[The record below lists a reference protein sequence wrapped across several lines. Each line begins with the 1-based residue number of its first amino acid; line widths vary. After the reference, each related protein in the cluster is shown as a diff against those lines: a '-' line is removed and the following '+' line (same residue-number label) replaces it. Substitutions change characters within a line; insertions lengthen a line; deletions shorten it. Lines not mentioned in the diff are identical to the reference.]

1 MSLQLSVDALDS
13 IARYAQ
19 VIQGG
24 CLVKYLIAISGPV
37 ASGKSA
43 LGGEMLKRFNT
54 HRISTRQLLADTGA
68 PNERNAL
75 IEAGK
80 RLDRDTDGS
89 WVRDGS
95 RPYIQKNE
103 NICDIILIDAVR
115 TERQIDHLREEF
127 GEKFV
132 HIHVSVPYSTAKKR
146 YEARQ
151 AEWDKDVPYED
162 VRADTTENG
171 VWLLGRV
178 ANRVVHNNDEKDPAS
193 LLALAVAGLNLFPLA
208 SERLVDVLVGGQ
220 YGSEGKGNVCAHL
233 ARGYDVLL
241 RVGGPNA
248 GHKVAYPK
256 YKYVQLPSGTQSNVN
271 AKILIGAGATIWP
284 DQILKEIQDCGLSEE
299 RIVIDEQAMIIEQS
313 DIDLESKTLGV
324 IGSTKQGVGAATAR
338 KVIGRDGGPHLG
350 AKVRLAK
357 DHPALKPYLGSVSQ
371 ELEDAYASGQRVML
385 EGTQGT
391 SLSLHHGSYPH
402 VTSRETT
409 ASGCLADAGIAPTRV
424 RRIVMVTRS
433 YPIRV
438 GGTSGPMALPIDAK
452 VVADRSG
459 LPLDDIEKTEVGT
472 ISGTKRRI
480 AEFDWEQLR
489 RSAVLNGATDIAL
502 TFADYI
508 TAENRNARR
517 FDQLS
522 IETKEFIAEVE
533 RVANA
538 PVSLIAT
545 RFHRFSVIDRRTWQ

>member
-1 MSLQLSVDALDS
+1 M
-13 IARYAQ
+13 
-19 VIQGG
+19 
-24 CLVKYLIAISGPV
+24 KYLIAVSGPV

-43 LGGEMLKRFNT
+43 LAGELLKRFKT

-80 RLDRDTDGS
+80 RLDRDTDGT

-95 RPYIQKNE
+95 RSYIQQNE
-103 NICDIILIDAVR
+103 KTCDIILIDAVR
-115 TERQIDHLREEF
+115 TERQIHHLREEF
-127 GEKFV
+127 GEKFF
-132 HIHVSVPYSTAKKR
+132 HIHVSVPYSVAKKR
-146 YEARQ
+146 YEDRKAD
-151 AEWDKDVPYED
+151 WDKNVPYED
-162 VRADTTENG
+162 VRADPTESG
-171 VWLLGRV
+171 VWSLDRV
-178 ANRVVHNNDEKDPAS
+178 ANRVVHNNDAKDPAS
-193 LLALAVAGLNLFPLA
+193 LLALAVAGLNLFPLEA
-208 SERLVDVLVGGQ
+208 ERLVDVLVGGQ

-233 ARGYDVLL
+233 ARDYDVLL

-256 YKYVQLPSGTQSNVN
+256 YKYVQLPSGTQSNPN
-271 AKILIGAGATIWP
+271 AQILIGAGATIWP
-284 DQILKEIQDCGLSEE
+284 DQILKEIQDCGLTDK

-338 KVIGRDGGPHLG
+338 KIIGRDDQSHLG
-350 AKVRLAK
+350 GKVRLAK
-357 DHPALKPYLGSVSQ
+357 HHPALKPYLGSVSR
-371 ELEDAYASGQRVML
+371 ELENAYTSGQRVML

-424 RRIVMVTRS
+424 RRVVMVTRT

-438 GGTSGPMALPIDAK
+438 GGTSGPMALPIDTK

-472 ISGTKRRI
+472 ISGTKRRM

-522 IETKEFIAEVE
+522 VETKEFIAEVE

-538 PVSLIAT
+538 PVSMIAT
-545 RFHRFSVIDRRTWQ
+545 RFHRFSVIDRRTWR

>member
-1 MSLQLSVDALDS
+1 
-13 IARYAQ
+13 
-19 VIQGG
+19 
-24 CLVKYLIAISGPV
+24 VKYVIAISGPV
-37 ASGKSA
+37 ASGKSVLA
-43 LGGEMLKRFNT
+43 TQILNRFKAYK
-54 HRISTRQLLADTGA
+54 ISTRQILAETGV

-80 RLDRDTDGS
+80 KLDQTTDGA

-95 RPYIQKNE
+95 RPYIQQHEKTR
-103 NICDIILIDAVR
+103 DIILIDAVR
-115 TERQIDHLREEF
+115 TEGQINHLRDEF
-127 GEKFV
+127 GERFFHV
-132 HIHVSVPYSTAKKR
+132 HVSVPYDLAKKR
-146 YEARQ
+146 YEERKAD
-151 AEWDKDVPYED
+151 WDKGVSYEN
-162 VRADTTENG
+162 VRADPTEGG
-171 VWLLGRV
+171 VWSLDRI
-178 ANRVVHNNDEKDPAS
+178 ANRVVTNNDETDPAS
-193 LLALAVAGLNLFPLA
+193 LLALALTGLNLFPHEP
-208 SERLVDVLVGGQ
+208 ERLVDVLVGGQ

-233 ARGYDVLL
+233 AKDYEVLV

-248 GHKVAYPK
+248 GHKVAYPE
-256 YKYVQLPSGTQSNVN
+256 YKYVQLPSGTQSNPN
-271 AKILIGAGATIWP
+271 ARILIGAGATIRP
-284 DQILKEIQDCGLSEE
+284 NQILKEIQDCGLTDQ

-313 DIDLESKTLGV
+313 DIDLESQTLGI

-338 KVIGRDGGPHLG
+338 KIIGRDGQPHLG

-357 DHPALKPYLGSVSQ
+357 HHPALKPYIGSVSR
-371 ELEDAYASGQRVML
+371 ELEDAYASGSRVML

-391 SLSLHHGSYPH
+391 SLSIHHGSYPH

-409 ASGCLADAGIAPTRV
+409 ASGCLADAGIAPGRV
-424 RRIVMVTRS
+424 RRVVMVTRT

-438 GGTSGPMALPIDAK
+438 GGTSGPMALPIDAE
-452 VVADRSG
+452 VVANRSG

-472 ISGTKRRI
+472 ISGTKRRM

-522 IETKEFIAEVE
+522 NETKEFVAEVE

-545 RFHRFSVIDRRTWQ
+545 RFHRFSVIDRRTWR